1 MKHLNFLWITAFLF
15 TAGMVM
21 QSCSSDENEDV
32 KPSDEQY
39 FDVSLALDGISVSE
53 EPLSGKSSDNSRK
66 APLSMANADDLK
78 TVYKITVYYDY
89 KSDGNVTYKYAE
101 GTFDNVGDMQL
112 SMLAGHKYR
121 FICSIWKEVTGNVS
135 LSWFSGFGYYTND
148 ITNKFNIVQSSSST
162 SSSSLTPGDYQ
173 VTGIYTSN
181 GTSTWRRDHT
191 RYYGEL
197 SDYTPTQNGTAIIKM
212 IEASRYGLHV
222 TIAPPSEGSLEVSTD
237 KKYYYFYS
245 YGSSSSRSYVY
256 QTLTN
261 ESQKYDDGGIQFIV
275 GENVMNYWSDVFY
288 GKTINQNLFDL
299 KFTIKWTNYN
309 EAGVQI
315 GNSTTEKTITLKRDV
330 MTNVNIDLNINNA
343 DTNNAKIGFTYDSKD
358 MSTSGENWTVN
369 VNNDGTMDVTV
380 IPL

>member
-1 MKHLNFLWITAFLF
+1 MTILMVLV
-15 TAGMVM
+15 AGCFYA
-21 QSCSSDENEDV
+21 CSSAEEEGEDNA
-32 KPSDEQY
+32 PQNEQY
-39 FDVSLALDGISVSE
+39 FDVSLALDGINVSE
-53 EPLSGKSSDNSRK
+53 EPLTRAGTDN
-66 APLSMANADDLK
+66 LK

-112 SMLAGHKYR
+112 SMLAGHKYH
-121 FICSIWKEVTGNVS
+121 FICSIWKEITGKLA
-135 LSWFSGFGYYTND
+135 LSQFSGFGRSTSD
-148 ITNKFNIVQSSSST
+148 ITNKFNIVQSSRST

-173 VTGIYTSN
+173 VTGISTSY
-181 GTSTWRRDHT
+181 GTGTWRRDHT

-222 TIAPPSEGSLEVSTD
+222 TIAPPSEGRLEVYTD
-237 KKYYYFYS
+237 KYYYYYDYS
-245 YGSSSSRSYVY
+245 SYSQRYVS

-288 GKTINQNLFDL
+288 GKTINQNLFDVV
-299 KFTIKWTNYN
+299 FTISWTNYN

-315 GNSTTEKTITLKRDV
+315 GNSTTQKTITLKRDV

-380 IPL
+380 IPQ